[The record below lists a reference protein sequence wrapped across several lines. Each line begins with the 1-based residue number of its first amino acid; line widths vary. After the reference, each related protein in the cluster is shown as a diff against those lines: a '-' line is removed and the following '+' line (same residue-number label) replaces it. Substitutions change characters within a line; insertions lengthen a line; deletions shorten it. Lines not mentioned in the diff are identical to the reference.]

1 MDTRNIG
8 AFATIPSLRRVLALV
23 SAILMLPSVLLAAE
37 SNLPVPRFVSLRSNE
52 VNLRTGPGERY
63 PIDWVFTRRDI
74 PVEIVAEF
82 EQWRKIRDWQ
92 GAEGWVHERMVKGQ
106 RNIVIK
112 GEIRALHSDPDANA
126 RTVARAEPGAIA
138 KLLECKGTWCRIE
151 AQDVKGWVA
160 RNEVWGVY
168 ANETLQ

>member
-8 AFATIPSLRRVLALV
+8 SCATIPSLRRVLALV
-23 SAILMLPSVLLAAE
+23 LAILILPNVLLAAE
-37 SNLPVPRFVSLRSNE
+37 SNLPVPRYVSLRSAE

-63 PIDWVFTRRDI
+63 PIDWVFTRRDM

-92 GAEGWVHERMVKGQ
+92 GTEGWVHERMVKGQ
-106 RNIVIK
+106 RNIVVK
-112 GEIRALHSDPDANA
+112 GEIRTLHSEPDANA

-138 KLLECKGTWCRIE
+138 KLLECKESWCRIE
-151 AQDVKGWVA
+151 AQDVKGWV
-160 RNEVWGVY
+160 RRSEVWGVY
-168 ANETLQ
+168 ATENVQ